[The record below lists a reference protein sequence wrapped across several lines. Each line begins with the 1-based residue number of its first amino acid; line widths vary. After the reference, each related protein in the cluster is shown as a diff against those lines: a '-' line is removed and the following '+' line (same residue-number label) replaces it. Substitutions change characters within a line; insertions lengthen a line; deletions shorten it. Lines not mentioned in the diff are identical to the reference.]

1 MVVSI
6 DLRVSRVTFVLAFL
20 LIVRDLSLT
29 TLDCS
34 GEEESFPASDPPS
47 WTATRDRTPPL
58 HDAARV
64 VNGYYF
70 IADAD
75 SSICGLCIRMQ
86 VRTR

>member
-47 WTATRDRTPPL
+47 WTATRDRIAPL
-58 HDAARV
+58 QDAARV
-64 VNGYYF
+64 STATISLQTL
-70 IADAD
+70 IAVYAVCV
-75 SSICGLCIRMQ
+75 SGCR
-86 VRTR
+86 